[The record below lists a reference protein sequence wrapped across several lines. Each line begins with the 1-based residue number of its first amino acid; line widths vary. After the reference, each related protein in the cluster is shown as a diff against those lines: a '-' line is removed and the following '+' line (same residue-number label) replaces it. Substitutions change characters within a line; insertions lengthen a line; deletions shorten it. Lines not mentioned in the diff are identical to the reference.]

1 MRTITRTYVIYHYD
15 ELSDKAKEKVKAW
28 YLNDDSRTIEF
39 EDEYTENLR
48 YLFKN
53 SRLSLQFSLA
63 YCQGDGLN
71 IYGELDLE
79 DVFTVISDRSFCGEY
94 FKNYWDALTDH
105 EIKTLRF
112 YMDVCGKYIK
122 LPRNNG
128 YYSFCIADRT
138 EFAEDW
144 IEELIFGRYRGIQTD
159 IIYKL
164 ENLVISI
171 FSFLAKKYEEYG
183 YKYIYDVD
191 EDEISEVCES
201 TGWEFFED
209 GRYFAE

>member
-112 YMDVCGKYIK
+112 YMDV
-122 LPRNNG
+122 
-128 YYSFCIADRT
+128 
-138 EFAEDW
+138 
-144 IEELIFGRYRGIQTD
+144 
-159 IIYKL
+159 
-164 ENLVISI
+164 
-171 FSFLAKKYEEYG
+171 
-183 YKYIYDVD
+183 
-191 EDEISEVCES
+191 
-201 TGWEFFED
+201 
-209 GRYFAE
+209 